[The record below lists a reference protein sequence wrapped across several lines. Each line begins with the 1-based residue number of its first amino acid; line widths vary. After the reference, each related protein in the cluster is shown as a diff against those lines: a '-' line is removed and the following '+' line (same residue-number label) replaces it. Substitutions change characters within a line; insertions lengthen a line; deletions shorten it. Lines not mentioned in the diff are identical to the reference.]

1 MPSIMLFA
9 PPLEQPTRSAT
20 TDGAKAT
27 RMPSPRCR
35 PQKSDFINTRIA
47 SFNCTHATD
56 NATPVGSIC
65 PHHES
70 MLRGESGGCSPMR
83 LLLVGLGLVHSGT
96 VCNEPGFENYRR
108 GGDCVRP
115 PLPVCTDPQAANY
128 LPPGPGM
135 PRRDTTRYT
144 RAHPGAIALTCTYER
159 FSQVGTLR
167 SLSNY
172 RRAAGTTCMHAM
184 MTMPT
189 TLCGHGS

>member
-1 MPSIMLFA
+1 
-9 PPLEQPTRSAT
+9 
-20 TDGAKAT
+20 
-27 RMPSPRCR
+27 
-35 PQKSDFINTRIA
+35 
-47 SFNCTHATD
+47 
-56 NATPVGSIC
+56 
-65 PHHES
+65 
-70 MLRGESGGCSPMR
+70 MR

>member
-1 MPSIMLFA
+1 MPSVAIRS
-9 PPLEQPTRSAT
+9 PPGATNQIGDDGRRQGDADAEPSVPTSKVRLYKHPNCIIIARMQPTTRRRSVQFV
-20 TDGAKAT
+20 D
-27 RMPSPRCR
+27 
-35 PQKSDFINTRIA
+35 
-47 SFNCTHATD
+47 
-56 NATPVGSIC
+56 
-65 PHHES
+65 HHES
-70 MLRGESGGCSPMR
+70 MLRSESGGCSPMR